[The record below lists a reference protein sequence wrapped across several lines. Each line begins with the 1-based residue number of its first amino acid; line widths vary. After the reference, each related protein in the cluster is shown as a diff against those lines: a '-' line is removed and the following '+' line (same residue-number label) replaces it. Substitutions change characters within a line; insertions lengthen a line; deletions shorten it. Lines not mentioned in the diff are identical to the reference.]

1 MKIEKIQLRTRI
13 TSSILVMFFLI
24 GMTKVE
30 AQIWQADNG
39 DGTYK
44 NPIIYADYS
53 DPDVVRVG
61 DDYYMVASSF
71 TCQPGI
77 PVLHSHDLVNWTIIN
92 YVYHSL
98 PFERFKKP
106 QHGHGSWAPSIR
118 FHNGRFYVYFCT
130 PDEGLFMASTTDPAK
145 PWTLTHVL
153 NVAQWEDPCPF
164 WDEDGKAYLIH
175 SKLCGGPAIM
185 HRMSA
190 DGTKLLDNGKVVY
203 DNQTENPVLEGLKMM
218 KKDGYY
224 YIFAPAGGVPT
235 GWQSVLRSENIYGPY
250 ESKKVLQAGNGINGP
265 HQGGFVDTQTG
276 EWWFIHFQDKGVFG
290 RVVLLQPGGWKEGWP
305 VMGVDIND
313 DGVGE
318 PVLSYKKPNV
328 GKIYPKA
335 EIQTNDDFSS
345 PNLGLQW
352 QWQAMPNPLWYSL
365 TANKGNIRLYAC
377 QSPTEYG
384 NLYYVPNLLLQK
396 IMAPAFTAITK
407 LTFAGSLPGER
418 AGLTVMGN
426 KHSFI
431 CLQKTEKGNRVS
443 LYESG
448 FENCGFIPVEI
459 VGVDTD
465 SNMVWLKVTVIS
477 NGTCTYAY
485 SFDGVNYLPIEHVS
499 KLEKGG
505 WIGAKVGVFC
515 LNPNVVQGQGYADF
529 DFFNLQ
535 N

>member
-1 MKIEKIQLRTRI
+1 ML
-13 TSSILVMFFLI
+13 FLLAI
-24 GMTKVE
+24 AKVN
-30 AQIWQADNG
+30 AQVWQADNG

-92 YVYHSL
+92 YVYNTL
-98 PFERFKKP
+98 PFEKFNRP

-118 FHNGRFYVYFCT
+118 FHDGKFYVYFCT

-145 PWTLTHVL
+145 TWTLTHVID
-153 NVAQWEDPCPF
+153 VAQWEDPCPF
-164 WDEDGKAYLIH
+164 WDEDGKAYLVH

-203 DNQTENPVLEGLKMM
+203 ENLTENPTLEGLKMM

-224 YIFAPAGGVPT
+224 YILAPAGGVPI
-235 GWQSVLRSENIYGPY
+235 GWQSVLRSKNIYGPF
-250 ESKKVLQAGNGINGP
+250 ESKKVLQEGNGINGP

-290 RVVLLQPGGWKEGWP
+290 RVVLLQPGGWKEAWP
-305 VMGVDIND
+305 VMGVDING
-313 DGVGE
+313 DGIGE
-318 PVLSYKKPNV
+318 PVLTYKKPNV
-328 GKIYPKA
+328 GKTYPKVG
-335 EIQTNDDFSS
+335 IQTSDDFNS
-345 PNLGLQW
+345 PELGLQW
-352 QWQAMPNPLWYSL
+352 QWQAAPNPAWYSL
-365 TANKGNIRLYAC
+365 TANKGNIRLYAFH
-377 QSPTEYG
+377 SPTEYG
-384 NLYYVPNLLLQK
+384 NLYYAPNLLLQK
-396 IMAPAFTAITK
+396 VMAPSFTAITK
-407 LTFAGSLPGER
+407 LTLTGTLVGER
-418 AGLTVMGN
+418 AGLTMMGN

-448 FENCGFIPVEI
+448 FVNCGFVPVEI
-459 VGVDTD
+459 NGIDTD
-465 SNMVWLKVTVIS
+465 KNDVWFKVMVIS

-485 SFDGVNYLPIEHVS
+485 SFDGVNYTTFDHIS

-505 WIGAKVGVFC
+505 WIGVKVGIFC
-515 LNPNVVQGQGYADF
+515 LNPNVLNGQGYADF
-529 DFFNLQ
+529 DFFNVQ